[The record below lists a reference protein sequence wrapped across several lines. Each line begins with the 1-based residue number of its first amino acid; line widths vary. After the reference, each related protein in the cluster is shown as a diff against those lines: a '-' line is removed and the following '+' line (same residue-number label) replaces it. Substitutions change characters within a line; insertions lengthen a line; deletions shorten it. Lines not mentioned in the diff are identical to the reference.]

1 MAERVEKSRK
11 LRQAERLQHELLVAY
26 KTVDGFIT
34 DWAVNISR
42 GGVFI
47 NTRHP
52 LNVGTTVKLIIS
64 LPDAPFPFDLVGRVT
79 RVNEV
84 NNPSNQVPGMGIEF
98 LDVDD
103 DKRARIER
111 FVQRLRAELPEQ
123 QAPHRRN

>member
-103 DKRARIER
+103 AGILADIDDPQAYG
-111 FVQRLRAELPEQ
+111 RLTGASL
-123 QAPHRRN
+123 